1 MNFLSVL
8 HKGPPKCRTGMTDQF
23 LHFFFRFKFGPR
35 WFVRAI
41 AKAEKIRAKGTQGD
55 L

>member
-8 HKGPPKCRTGMTDQF
+8 HKGPLMQDWDDRPILT
-23 LHFFFRFKFGPR
+23 FFFRFKFGPR